1 MWLGIRETILVPHSL
16 KFTLNIAGKDLKN
29 RLNSPKSSNKPDLA
43 ANATNTPLIE
53 WKFKPEDTRTDD
65 DECNLWMFGTDLALL
80 RDTLRSV
87 GYTKKLDDLRL
98 CQIALRLL
106 RGQGYRFKANGKIY
120 AINPNFQNLLRAYY
134 YKLKAENPA
143 KLEDR
148 VLASDLN
155 ILVVGGDE

>member
-1 MWLGIRETILVPHSL
+1 MPHSL
-16 KFTLNIAGKDLKN
+16 KFTPDMVGQDKATTINSAKPSKN
-29 RLNSPKSSNKPDLA
+29 SAKPSNTLSIE
-43 ANATNTPLIE
+43 ANATDTPLIA

-65 DECNLWMFGTDLALL
+65 DECNLWMFGADLALL

-87 GYTKKLDDLRL
+87 GYAKKLDDLKL

-120 AINPNFQNLLRAYY
+120 AVNPNFQNLLRAYY
-134 YKLKAENPA
+134 YKLKAENPT
-143 KLEDR
+143 KLNDC